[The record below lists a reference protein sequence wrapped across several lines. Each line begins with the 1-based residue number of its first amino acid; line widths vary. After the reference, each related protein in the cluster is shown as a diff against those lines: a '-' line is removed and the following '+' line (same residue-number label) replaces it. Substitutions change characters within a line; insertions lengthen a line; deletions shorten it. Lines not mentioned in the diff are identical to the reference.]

1 MASFCVLDPQLV
13 SSNTTQDKKVKQNLF
28 VLHGD
33 KRLKLLTKGKQT
45 YENVNKLIE

>member
-1 MASFCVLDPQLV
+1 MARCGVLDPQFVL
-13 SSNTTQDKKVKQNLF
+13 SNTTQEEIVKENTI

-33 KRLKLLTKGKQT
+33 QRLNLLTKGKQT